1 MSSYSLDLP
10 KDLLE
15 EIQQVAQANQL
26 SIDQWFLNA
35 IAHKLEA
42 EKTQRIFQ
50 GYAQNA
56 DFDRFDQILA
66 KVPDVEP
73 MSGDELI

>member
-15 EIQQVAQANQL
+15 EIQQVAHASQL
-26 SIDQWFLNA
+26 SLDQWFLNA
-35 IAHKLEA
+35 IAHKLEV
-42 EKTQRIFQ
+42 EKTQKVFQ

-56 DFDRFDQILA
+56 DFDRFDRILA

-73 MSGDELI
+73 MPGDELI